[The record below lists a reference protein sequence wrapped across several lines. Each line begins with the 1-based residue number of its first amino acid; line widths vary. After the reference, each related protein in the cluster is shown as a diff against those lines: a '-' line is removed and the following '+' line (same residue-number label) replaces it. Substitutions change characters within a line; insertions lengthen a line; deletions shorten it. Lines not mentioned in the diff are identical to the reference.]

1 MGVNFLLEEK
11 EDAQLSDKL
20 MGHNMMTWREYVD
33 LHISCL
39 DDPRERESLGFVSV
53 ESEQMRGIFESL
65 RGRTFNFGLC
75 HADLNVDNTMV
86 LNKRIQE
93 REKTEDH
100 EFVIVDWGIAEIQ
113 VVPHIEI
120 LRAEIFEPDTP
131 EEMKAW
137 LEGYGMSFEALLEMK
152 GELLDMQVL
161 STFHECLV
169 SLHTDLFELEDNIET
184 LKDALRN
191 QKDHAEGRNAVPKW
205 LQKKKKRKGNRK
217 RNRKGRSSPK

>member
-1 MGVNFLLEEK
+1 MLEEK

-20 MGHNMMTWREYVD
+20 MGHNQMTWQEYVD

-39 DDPRERESLGFVSV
+39 DNPRERDSLRLVSV
-53 ESEQMRGIFESL
+53 EREQMRGIFESL

-86 LNKRIQE
+86 LNKRTQE
-93 REKTEDH
+93 REKTEEH
-100 EFVIVDWGIAEIQ
+100 EFVIVDWGIAEMQ

-120 LRAEIFEPDTP
+120 LRAEIFEPETP

-137 LEGYGMSFEALLEMK
+137 LEGYGMSFETLLEMK

-169 SLHTDLFELEDNIET
+169 SLHTDLFELADNIEI
-184 LKDALRN
+184 LKGALQN
-191 QKDHAEGRNAVPKW
+191 QKDHAEGRNAEPKW
-205 LQKKKKRKGNRK
+205 LQKKKETERETG
-217 RNRKGRSSPK
+217 KGRA